1 MAVDAGVA
9 DDMVRLFAGVDVSL
23 ERVKLTIEDVQV
35 SAQLVVRLDN
45 VRKILERGL
54 EAVDSASHPSILGM
68 AQHLLK

>member
-1 MAVDAGVA
+1 
-9 DDMVRLFAGVDVSL
+9 MVRLFAGVDVSL

-54 EAVDSASHPSILGM
+54 EAVDSAKHPSILGM
-68 AQHLLK
+68 VQHL